1 MFQILLTD
9 MLQVGALVPNA
20 TDASVSD
27 AEVEVTFGELVE
39 QLGDPA
45 PASTEMITVEAEAL
59 PEGEPQ
65 DTPER
70 ASIEPEQPETNDEP
84 LEPIVEP
91 LQAIPA
97 QTPSPKKA
105 EPVVT
110 DIDVE
115 IKEAAP
121 QRQTVSPAEVH
132 VRSQLQTSIM
142 PQTVPDFTKIQA
154 VPLTLDVQT
163 GGVIEV
169 DSIVS
174 VGEVS
179 LVDEVAKNRPQAMVL
194 QAPVSTEHAPKVVQ
208 QLAVTM
214 VQHKDQLTEIALDP
228 PELGKVKMRLSI
240 TDGVAQVVLAVER
253 PETNDLIR
261 RHLDQLAAELGALGY
276 RDINFEFSDSNFGG
290 QHSGNGDA
298 ATNDDPD
305 IAETPQPKSIA
316 VTSGLDIRL

>member
-9 MLQVGALVPNA
+9 ILQVGAVVPNA
-20 TDASVSD
+20 TEAPVSD

-45 PASTEMITVEAEAL
+45 PASTEMLAVEVETV

-70 ASIEPEQPETNDEP
+70 ASIDPQQPETNDEP
-84 LEPIVEP
+84 PEPIVEP
-91 LQAIPA
+91 PQAIPA
-97 QTPSPKKA
+97 QTPSLKQA

-110 DIDVE
+110 DID
-115 IKEAAP
+115 IKEASP

-132 VRSQLQTSIM
+132 VRSQLKTPIM
-142 PQTVPDFTKIQA
+142 PQTVPDFTKTQA
-154 VPLTLDVQT
+154 VPITFDVQT
-163 GGVIEV
+163 GAVDEAVGVV
-169 DSIVS
+169 A

-179 LVDEVAKNRPQAMVL
+179 MVDEVAKNRPQAMAL
-194 QAPVSTEHAPKVVQ
+194 QAPVAAEHAPKVAQ

-228 PELGKVKMRLSI
+228 PELGKVKMQLSI

-261 RHLDQLAAELGALGY
+261 RHLDQLANELGALGY
-276 RDINFEFSDSNFGG
+276 RDITFEFSDSNFGG

-305 IAETPQPKSIA
+305 IGETPQPKTIA

>member
-9 MLQVGALVPNA
+9 ILQAGAFVPNA
-20 TDASVSD
+20 TDAPVSD

-70 ASIEPEQPETNDEP
+70 ASVDPEQPETNDEP
-84 LEPIVEP
+84 PEPIVEP
-91 LQAIPA
+91 QQAIPA
-97 QTPSPKKA
+97 QTPSPKQA
-105 EPVVT
+105 EPVVI
-110 DIDVE
+110 DIDVD

-132 VRSQLQTSIM
+132 VRSQLQTPTI
-142 PQTVPDFTKIQA
+142 PQTVPDFTKPQA
-154 VPLTLDVQT
+154 VPLILDVQT
-163 GGVIEV
+163 AGVIEV
-169 DSIVS
+169 DGVVA

-179 LVDEVAKNRPQAMVL
+179 MVDEVAKNRPQAIVL
-194 QAPVSTEHAPKVVQ
+194 QAPVAAEHAPKVVQ

-228 PELGKVKMRLSI
+228 PELGKVKMQFSI

-261 RHLDQLAAELGALGY
+261 RHLDQLANELGALGY
-276 RDINFEFSDSNFGG
+276 RDITFEFSDSNFGG
-290 QHSGNGDA
+290 QHSGSGDG
-298 ATNDDPD
+298 TTHDDPD
-305 IAETPQPKSIA
+305 IAETPQPKTIA

>member
-9 MLQVGALVPNA
+9 ILQTGALVPNA
-20 TDASVSD
+20 TETPASD

-45 PASTEMITVEAEAL
+45 PASTEMIEVEAEPL

-65 DTPER
+65 DAPER
-70 ASIEPEQPETNDEP
+70 ASIDPEQPETNDEP
-84 LEPIVEP
+84 PDLTVEP
-91 LQAIPA
+91 QQAIPA
-97 QTPSPKKA
+97 QTPSPKLA

-110 DIDVE
+110 DIDVD

-132 VRSQLQTSIM
+132 VRSQLQTPIM
-142 PQTVPDFTKIQA
+142 PQTELDFTKAQA
-154 VPLTLDVQT
+154 IPITFDVQT
-163 GGVIEV
+163 GGVIEA

-194 QAPVSTEHAPKVVQ
+194 QAPVAAEHAPKVVQ

-228 PELGKVKMRLSI
+228 PELGKVKMQLSI

-261 RHLDQLAAELGALGY
+261 RHLDQLANELGALGY
-276 RDINFEFSDSNFGG
+276 RDITFEFSDSNFDG

-305 IAETPQPKSIA
+305 IAETPQPKTIA

>member
-9 MLQVGALVPNA
+9 ILQVGALVPNA

-45 PASTEMITVEAEAL
+45 PSSTEIIAVEAEPL

-65 DTPER
+65 DAPER
-70 ASIEPEQPETNDEP
+70 ASIDPEQPETNDEP
-84 LEPIVEP
+84 PDLTVEP
-91 LQAIPA
+91 QQAIPA
-97 QTPSPKKA
+97 QTPSPKLA

-110 DIDVE
+110 DIDVD

-132 VRSQLQTSIM
+132 VRSQLQTPIM
-142 PQTVPDFTKIQA
+142 PQTELDFTKAQA
-154 VPLTLDVQT
+154 IPITFDVQT
-163 GGVIEV
+163 GGVIEA

-194 QAPVSTEHAPKVVQ
+194 QAPVAAEHAPKVVQ

-228 PELGKVKMRLSI
+228 PELGKVKMQLSI

-261 RHLDQLAAELGALGY
+261 RHLDQLANELGALGY
-276 RDINFEFSDSNFGG
+276 RDITFEFSDSNFDG

-305 IAETPQPKSIA
+305 IAETPQPKTIA

>member
-9 MLQVGALVPNA
+9 IMQAGALVPNA
-20 TDASVSD
+20 TDAPVSD

-39 QLGDPA
+39 QLVDPT
-45 PASTEMITVEAEAL
+45 PASTEIITVEAEPL

-70 ASIEPEQPETNDEP
+70 TSIDPQQPVTNDEP
-84 LEPIVEP
+84 PEPIVEP
-91 LQAIPA
+91 PQAIPA
-97 QTPSPKKA
+97 QTPSPKQA
-105 EPVVT
+105 EPMIT
-110 DIDVE
+110 DIEVD

-132 VRSQLQTSIM
+132 VRNQLQAPIM
-142 PQTVPDFTKIQA
+142 PQTVPDFTKAQA
-154 VPLTLDVQT
+154 VPITFDVQT
-163 GGVIEV
+163 GGVIELDGV
-169 DSIVS
+169 VA
-174 VGEVS
+174 VGQVS
-179 LVDEVAKNRPQAMVL
+179 LVDEVSKNRPPAMVL
-194 QAPVSTEHAPKVVQ
+194 QAPVAAEHAPKVVQ

-228 PELGKVKMRLSI
+228 PELGKVKMQLSI
-240 TDGVAQVVLAVER
+240 ADGVAQVVLAVER

-261 RHLDQLAAELGALGY
+261 RHLDQLANELGALGY
-276 RDINFEFSDSNFGG
+276 RDITFEFSDSNFGG
-290 QHSGNGDA
+290 QHPDSGDA

-305 IAETPQPKSIA
+305 IAETSQLKTIA

>member
-1 MFQILLTD
+1 MIQILLTD
-9 MLQVGALVPNA
+9 ILQTGALVPNA
-20 TDASVSD
+20 TETPVSD

-39 QLGDPA
+39 QLGDSA

-59 PEGEPQ
+59 PKGEPQ

-70 ASIEPEQPETNDEP
+70 GSVDPEQPETNDEP
-84 LEPIVEP
+84 PELIVEP
-91 LQAIPA
+91 QAIPA
-97 QTPSPKKA
+97 QTPSPKQV
-105 EPVVT
+105 EPMVT
-110 DIDVE
+110 DIDVD

-121 QRQTVSPAEVH
+121 QRQTLSPAEVH
-132 VRSQLQTSIM
+132 VRNQLQTPIM
-142 PQTVPDFTKIQA
+142 PQTVPDFTKSQA

-169 DSIVS
+169 DGVVA

-179 LVDEVAKNRPQAMVL
+179 MVDEVAKNRPRAIVL
-194 QAPVSTEHAPKVVQ
+194 QAPVAAEHAPKVVQ

-228 PELGKVKMRLSI
+228 PELGKVKMQLSI

-261 RHLDQLAAELGALGY
+261 RHLDQLANELGALGY
-276 RDINFEFSDSNFGG
+276 RDITFEFSDSNFGG
-290 QHSGNGDA
+290 QHSGNGDT

-305 IAETPQPKSIA
+305 IAETPQPKTIA

>member
-9 MLQVGALVPNA
+9 ILQAGALVPKA
-20 TDASVSD
+20 TDAPVSD
-27 AEVEVTFGELVE
+27 TEVEVTFGELVE

-45 PASTEMITVEAEAL
+45 PESTEIITINAEPL

-70 ASIEPEQPETNDEP
+70 ASIDPEQPETNDEP
-84 LEPIVEP
+84 AEPIVEP
-91 LQAIPA
+91 PQAIPA
-97 QTPSPKKA
+97 QTPSPKLA
-105 EPVVT
+105 EPAVT
-110 DIDVE
+110 DIDVD

-121 QRQTVSPAEVH
+121 QRQTVSPAEAH
-132 VRSQLQTSIM
+132 VRSQLQTSIV
-142 PQTVPDFTKIQA
+142 PQTVPDFTKSQA
-154 VPLTLDVQT
+154 VPLILDVQT
-163 GGVIEV
+163 SAVVEV
-169 DSIVS
+169 DSV

-179 LVDEVAKNRPQAMVL
+179 MVDEVSKNRPQAMPL
-194 QAPVSTEHAPKVVQ
+194 QAPVAAEHAPKVVQ

-228 PELGKVKMRLSI
+228 PELGKVKMQLSI

-261 RHLDQLAAELGALGY
+261 RHLDQLANELGALGY
-276 RDINFEFSDSNFGG
+276 RDITFEFSDSNFGG

-298 ATNDDPD
+298 ATNDDSD
-305 IAETPQPKSIA
+305 IAETPQHKTIA